1 MNGIRYQQ
9 ELIQPSM
16 CLDEMFN
23 HKWLKFN
30 RDFFRE
36 KVNESSE
43 DLNFDKKK
51 FIGLDILDV
60 YYPKVTSEGL
70 KDFTSQYSIP
80 FYTTVDYLKR
90 YDFRKYFF
98 EFFDQLQLL
107 QNGGS
112 AFPNETLSIM
122 NDKQHYFSKWN
133 KNFTMFNYKIDR
145 RKLLEFERLKKI

>member
-43 DLNFDKKK
+43 DLNFDKKN
-51 FIGLDILDV
+51 
-60 YYPKVTSEGL
+60 
-70 KDFTSQYSIP
+70 
-80 FYTTVDYLKR
+80 
-90 YDFRKYFF
+90 
-98 EFFDQLQLL
+98 LL
-107 QNGGS
+107 V
-112 AFPNETLSIM
+112 
-122 NDKQHYFSKWN
+122 
-133 KNFTMFNYKIDR
+133 
-145 RKLLEFERLKKI
+145 